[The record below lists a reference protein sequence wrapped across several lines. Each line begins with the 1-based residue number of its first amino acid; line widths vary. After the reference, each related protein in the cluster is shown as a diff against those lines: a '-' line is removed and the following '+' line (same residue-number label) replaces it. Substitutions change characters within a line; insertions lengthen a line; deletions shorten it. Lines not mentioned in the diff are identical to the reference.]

1 MTVLALLFIIIDIA
15 SKLAVSRY
23 MSLNETITVI
33 NKFLNIT
40 YVHNTG
46 VAWSMFSHNTI
57 LVLAISLFVII
68 GILLYIK
75 NNNPQTLFE
84 KFAYSLILGGA
95 LGNFIN
101 RVVWGYVI
109 DFIDVKIFNYDYPIF
124 NLADVF
130 IVIGV
135 FMLVI
140 WTWRHENGNRSKR
153 KLIFENR

>member
-1 MTVLALLFIIIDIA
+1 MTILTLLLIVLDIV
-15 SKLAVSRY
+15 SKLVVSRY
-23 MSLNETITVI
+23 MSLNETIVI
-33 NKFLNIT
+33 IKKFLNIT

-46 VAWSMFSHNTI
+46 VAWSLFSHNMV
-57 LVLAISLFVII
+57 LVIFVSLLVIV

-75 NNNPQTLFE
+75 NNNPNSICE
-84 KFAYSLILGGA
+84 KMGYSLVLGGA

-101 RVVWGYVI
+101 RIGWGYVI
-109 DFIDVKIFNYDYPIF
+109 DFIDIKIFSYDYPIF

-140 WTWRHENGNRSKR
+140 YTWRNENGNRSKR
-153 KLIFENR
+153 K